1 LNPNSP
7 QAAWVGRAL
16 QIFADIG
23 INPPPAQPVAP
34 PRSMA
39 LRGREK
45 GASTTSSDTTSP
57 PKAAAVASQKK
68 TKKGDK
74 PQRELKKIDNLQL
87 PSAVADSNSMDATGP
102 SHKKL
107 PRVILKLGP
116 NT

>member
-1 LNPNSP
+1 
-7 QAAWVGRAL
+7 
-16 QIFADIG
+16 
-23 INPPPAQPVAP
+23 
-34 PRSMA
+34 MA

-45 GASTTSSDTTSP
+45 GASTASSDTTSP
-57 PKAAAVASQKK
+57 PKAAAASQKK
-68 TKKGDK
+68 TKKGEK

-87 PSAVADSNSMDATGP
+87 PSAAADSNTTDAAGP